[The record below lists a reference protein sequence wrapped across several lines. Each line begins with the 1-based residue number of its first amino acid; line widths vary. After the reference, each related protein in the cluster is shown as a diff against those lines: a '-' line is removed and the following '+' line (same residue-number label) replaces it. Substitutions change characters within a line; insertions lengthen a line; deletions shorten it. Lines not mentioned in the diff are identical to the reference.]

1 MGEVWLGK
9 HLTLHTEV
17 AVKFVTEEY
26 AQNPAIRER
35 FAREA
40 AAAAK
45 VKSPHIVQVFD
56 HGFTPDDSPYIVM
69 ELLQGE
75 ELNDRLQRTRTVSLP
90 ELVAIVRQTCKGL
103 SKAHQAGIVHRDIKP
118 HNVFLTEAD
127 GDVFVKVLDFGIAKE
142 ADQAASSMTQTGSM
156 LGTPYYMSPEQIQNS
171 KNVRFD
177 LWALA
182 VLAYEALTG
191 AKPFDGESIGAI
203 SFAIFEGTFAP
214 PSTHVPGLPASID
227 SWFMRAFAKRP
238 ADRFQS
244 AREFADAFVA
254 AVPADSRSMRPG
266 PMNDEHTAEFPV
278 ISPKNMPSLE
288 ELAAQAQGQA
298 QGQGQGQG
306 AQPTPFDRTKILGTA
321 SPVPG
326 VTPAKNID
334 GRTALSARDDD
345 SSAAV
350 IGLSATIHESVAK
363 PPGAGSN
370 KPLIILS
377 AVFVA
382 IGVAGTLVVL
392 ASRESPAKV
401 APFHCRGQQRRTNRR
416 QRRPHGHHG
425 HLGHCGHQRDNRRR
439 GHGHWLGCRAQQT
452 PGDNR
457 QASRHR
463 HSKARGCPEHCD
475 RRSHNGTH
483 PHINEQR
490 PWILSAP
497 VLSRFS
503 CSRSL
508 RPRGPSPRLQTARPL
523 GSCSTKAT
531 SWPPPKTW
539 KAHWPAT
546 SVRTNS

>member
-1 MGEVWLGK
+1 MARTPGEHIGSNVQLIKPLGAGGMGEVWLGK

-171 KNVRFD
+171 KNVDLRFD

-401 APFHCRGQQRRTNRR
+401 APSSTAAAN
-416 QRRPHGHHG
+416 
-425 HLGHCGHQRDNRRR
+425 
-439 GHGHWLGCRAQQT
+439 
-452 PGDNR
+452 
-457 QASRHR
+457 
-463 HSKARGCPEHCD
+463 
-475 RRSHNGTH
+475 
-483 PHINEQR
+483 
-490 PWILSAP
+490 SAA
-497 VLSRFS
+497 
-503 CSRSL
+503 
-508 RPRGPSPRLQTARPL
+508 QTAASAGL
-523 GSCSTKAT
+523 TVTTAISAT
-531 SWPPPKTW
+531 
-539 KAHWPAT
+539 AGT
-546 SVRTNS
+546 SVTTAVVATATGSGAAPNKPPVTTAKPVVTATAKPVVAPSTATAVPTTAPTPTSTSKDRGF